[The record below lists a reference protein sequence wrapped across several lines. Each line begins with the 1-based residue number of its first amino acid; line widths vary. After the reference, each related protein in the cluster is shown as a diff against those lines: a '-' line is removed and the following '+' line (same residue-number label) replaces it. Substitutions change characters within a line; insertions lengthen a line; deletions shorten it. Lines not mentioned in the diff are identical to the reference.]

1 MSDIKVT
8 LEALYDIL
16 RNEKKKED
24 LQQLDSSFFV
34 DVVAYLRGKKAL
46 LEAKSDQDEL
56 FASTEKDKLE
66 YELRSIKRILKEI
79 YEKREKKIIDIAM
92 NKSRTRSDIIDT
104 TAMLREEK
112 EFYNLIVSLL
122 DKYRSGV
129 LLNLFKGHLPFVND
143 ELKAATVVQESP
155 AKKEVA
161 ETEEKTSE
169 KSTFNKFENVDAP
182 APDTVNEDDAEEDMP
197 EESETSELTATQEQS
212 DEQEETTKEDKE
224 TEKEETAEQ
233 DKSDFT
239 KIRFIHPVPRFVW
252 KDMKEYGPFSTGDET
267 EIFPEV
273 ADLMVRKGRAEKV

>member
-24 LQQLDSSFFV
+24 LQQLDSAFFV
-34 DVVAYLRGKKAL
+34 DVVAYLREKKAL

-56 FASTEKDKLE
+56 FAGTEKDKLE

-104 TAMLREEK
+104 AAMLREEK
-112 EFYNLIVSLL
+112 EFYNLLVSLL

-143 ELKAATVVQESP
+143 ELR
-155 AKKEVA
+155 KEMSEKEPVKSGSV
-161 ETEEKTSE
+161 EEKGAESSE
-169 KSTFNKFENVDAP
+169 KDKTFSKFENVDAP
-182 APDTVNEDDAEEDMP
+182 APNAVEDDTEEETP
-197 EESETSELTATQEQS
+197 EESQTSEL
-212 DEQEETTKEDKE
+212 
-224 TEKEETAEQ
+224 EETAKEDEESEKEAAADQ

-239 KIRFIHPVPRFVW
+239 KVRFIHPVPRFVW
-252 KDMKEYGPFSTGDET
+252 KDMKEYGPFSIGDET